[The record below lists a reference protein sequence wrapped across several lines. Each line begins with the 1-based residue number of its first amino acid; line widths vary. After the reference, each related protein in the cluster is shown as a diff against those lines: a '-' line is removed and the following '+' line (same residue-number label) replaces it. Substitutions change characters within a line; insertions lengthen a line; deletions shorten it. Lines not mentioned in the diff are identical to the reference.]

1 MSDKLKIAV
10 DLHMHS
16 ALSPCG
22 DSEMTPGNIVGMAVV
37 NGLSAI
43 ALTDHNIS
51 YNVPAAVEI
60 GKELGI
66 IVIPG
71 MELETAEQIHVVCLF
86 PDCDKLLEFQ
96 KVISKVTPDIPNK
109 KEIFGSQLIY
119 NSEDEIVG
127 EHEGMLLVSTT
138 ITIDEALILAES
150 FGGIAYPAHVDRDS
164 YSVLTTLGA
173 LPYDYKYDFVEIS
186 CVCDINK
193 FREQYPDLNNYKLMR
208 ASDAHYIDKLQEA
221 NTFIEV
227 DTVSPHGIIEALK
240 NGGVINAV

>member
-1 MSDKLKIAV
+1 MNDKLKIAV
-10 DLHMHS
+10 DLHIHT

-43 ALTDHNIS
+43 AITDHNIS
-51 YNVPAAVEI
+51 YNAQAAVEI

-66 IVIPG
+66 VVIPG

-86 PDCDKLLEFQ
+86 PDCDKLAKFQ
-96 KVISKVTPDIPNK
+96 NAIDNVLPNIPNK

-119 NSEDEIVG
+119 NSDDEIVG

-138 ITIDEALILAES
+138 ITIDDALLLAEK

-164 YSVLTTLGA
+164 YSVLTTLGT

-186 CVCDINK
+186 CVCDIEEICN
-193 FREQYPDLNNYKLMR
+193 RYPELKKYKLMR

-240 NGGVINAV
+240 NGGVISAV